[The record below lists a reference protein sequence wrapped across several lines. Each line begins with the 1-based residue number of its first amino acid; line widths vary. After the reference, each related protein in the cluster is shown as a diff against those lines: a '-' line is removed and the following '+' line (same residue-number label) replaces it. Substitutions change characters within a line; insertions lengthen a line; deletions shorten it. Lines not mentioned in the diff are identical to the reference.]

1 MGENQDRRIGGR
13 IKEYILRNVGMLG
26 IVFISIAYTATA
38 LITISRT
45 EKTLAQIIVDGVT
58 FLLLGVL
65 VTRLF
70 SLQGIM
76 NGERDRR
83 VVKTVTLHGQI
94 VERAEP
100 FIDRLDDW
108 CEGKNAQALK
118 MQRTHI
124 LLRNGMKYE
133 DYFDEEGIAR
143 EYVARPF
150 VEPPFP
156 EPPATLSGKERDEW
170 RARELGKIKRAREL
184 HERHEAARL
193 QFYTA
198 ALRVKLTPLSACALT
213 GEMVKREDPFYFG
226 RTKKEYE
233 RSSGRQDLILRVLAA
248 VVFGFFSV
256 ELIENFSAADLVW
269 KLLQVAIAVAMGL
282 VQMYQSHIY
291 VTEEY
296 RGAIIQKI
304 DHLQMFL
311 RTQEAG
317 GASPS
322 PTTEDLES
330 DDLIK
335 GKQEEQ
341 NNGNNECPEEHG
353 AEIHVS

>member
-1 MGENQDRRIGGR
+1 MGEYQDRRIGGR

-26 IVFISIAYTATA
+26 IVFISLAYTATA
-38 LITISRT
+38 LITISRN

-76 NGERDRR
+76 NGERDDR
-83 VVKTVTLHGQI
+83 VMKTVTLHGET

-100 FIDRLDDW
+100 FIDHLDAW
-108 CEGKNAQALK
+108 CEVKNAQALK

-143 EYVARPF
+143 EYVCRPF
-150 VEPPFP
+150 IEPMLP
-156 EPPATLSGKERDEW
+156 EPPAALSGRERDEW
-170 RARELGKIKRAREL
+170 RLRELGKIKQAREM
-184 HERHEAARL
+184 HDKQEAARL

-213 GEMVKREDPFYFG
+213 GEMVRREDPFYFG

-248 VVFGFFSV
+248 IVFGFFSV

-269 KLLQVAIAVAMGL
+269 KVLQVALAVAMGL

-322 PTTEDLES
+322 PTKEDLES

-353 AEIHVS
+353 AEIHV